1 MLNESLKPFQ
11 DRVAQFAKD
20 RDWDQFH
27 SIKNLSMALGVECSE
42 LMEHFQWEPEE
53 RKLNDFSEEKKQKIS
68 DEMIDIFIYWLRL
81 STKMELN
88 IDEAFERKFTENKK
102 KYPAQLVKGSSKKYN
117 EY

>member
-1 MLNESLKPFQ
+1 MLNSALKEYQ
-11 DRVAQFAKD
+11 ERVANFAKE

-42 LMEHFQWEPEE
+42 LMEHFQWAKEGDSFD
-53 RKLNDFSEEKKQKIS
+53 LLSEEKKERVA

-81 STKMELN
+81 TTKMNLD
-88 IDEAFERKFTENKK
+88 IDKAFERKFTENQK
-102 KYPAQLVKGSSKKYN
+102 KYPADRVKGSSKKYD